1 MPSSR
6 RVRAARS
13 CLGLTA
19 EVDGVKSDYTITF
32 SSGKINAARGRAYA
46 SAKAPGGRETDAER
60 LAAVIGALT
69 GVKPKA
75 HRMKNGNNDKVR
87 QSASR
92 RFHALRR
99 AGEHHSEMARREGP
113 VNKPT

>member
-1 MPSSR
+1 MR
-6 RVRAARS
+6 RAGAARS

-19 EVDGVKSDYTITF
+19 EVDGVKSDYTITYTN
-32 SSGKINAARGRAYA
+32 GKINAARGRAYA
-46 SAKAPGGRETDAER
+46 SAKAPGGREAD
-60 LAAVIGALT
+60 AAVIEALT

-75 HRMKNGNNDKVR
+75 HRMKNGKNDKVR

-99 AGEHHSEMARREGP
+99 AGDEQTDLEYF
-113 VNKPT
+113 

>member
-1 MPSSR
+1 MR
-6 RVRAARS
+6 RARTARS

-46 SAKAPGGRETDAER
+46 SAKALGGREAD
-60 LAAVIGALT
+60 AAVIEALT

-75 HRMKNGNNDKVR
+75 HRMKNGMNDRVR

-99 AGEHHSEMARREGP
+99 AGGHHSEMARRERP
-113 VNKPT
+113 MNKPT